1 MTDQSLI
8 ADFADEAREHLEELE
23 SSLLRLESDPGD
35 RELLD
40 TIFRSMHTIKGSSEY
55 LGFERIAQL
64 SHRLE
69 NLLDLFREGS
79 LTADKVTVDLLIDAR
94 DRIGTLIS
102 QVEQSG
108 QETAEIGDLLD
119 RIETVSAGPT
129 DGGGESDN
137 APAYEGEAD
146 TELFDIFMEQLIAGL
161 GELMETARQVAGGE
175 DVAGAMDR
183 MSDQVERL
191 SGTANYMGYTAL
203 VAVYDKMLSEVEAFA
218 SGAKTAEATETEAF
232 LQSSLVDGIDR
243 IRELFPNA
251 DGLAT
256 IDTGCSIQVE
266 QDLAESKATEEPAP
280 DIIAANPERAE
291 RGPEQEVDLDPDLE
305 FDFDLGLDL
314 ENEPGLEANNTESAP
329 RTSRETDQSL
339 IADFADEAREHLEEL
354 ESSLLRL
361 ESDPGDRELL
371 DTIFRSMHTIKGSSE
386 YLGFERIAQ
395 LSHRLE
401 NLLDLFREGS
411 LTADK
416 VTVDLLIDARDRIGT
431 LISQVEQSGQETAE
445 IGDLLDRIETVSA
458 GPTDG
463 GGESDNAPAYEGE
476 ADTELF
482 DIFME
487 QLIAGLGELME
498 TARQVAGGEDVA
510 GAMDR
515 MSDQVERL
523 SGTAN
528 YMGYTAL
535 VAVYDKMLS
544 EVEAF
549 ASGAKT
555 AEATETEAFLQSSL
569 VDGID
574 RIRELFPNAD
584 GLATIDT
591 SVPSSLSSDD
601 GDADEPL
608 PTEPPV
614 STVIDELLPD
624 LPTIDDAERESLLSR
639 MLDETFSS
647 MQESDGDTDSDPI
660 ALQFSTPGD
669 DTASW
674 SIPTAENQEAES
686 TSSILDD
693 FGSES
698 VASHPSAEEQEI
710 STDQPPAGS
719 DENEIDLWPEAPKVS
734 IPVPEAVDS
743 PDEAQWPKLNL
754 TDSDGQAEK
763 EKEATASEETFSARS
778 SIRRSIRV
786 DAEKVDDLMNQVGE
800 LVVNRSS
807 FAQLSFDLREL
818 AHYFNRRFPMDK
830 NDQRMLANLTARF
843 NDAATVLGR
852 VSNELQEQ
860 VMTVRML
867 PISRLFSRYSR
878 LVHDL
883 LKDSDK
889 KVQLQFRGEETELD
903 RMIIEQLADPLI
915 HIIRNAVDHGLESQ
929 EVRASKGKPES
940 GTLLLEA
947 FHEGSN
953 VVIEITDDGHGID
966 LSRICEKAIEK
977 HLVDRETLEKMN
989 QKEIIDMI
997 MLPGFSTADEITHT
1011 SGRGVGMDVVKRNIE
1026 KINGSLDIETR
1037 QGVGTRIRIKIPLTL
1052 AIIPAMMVRCG
1063 GSHFTVPMGA
1073 IQETLRIDPG
1083 EIFTVDGSEVMH
1095 LREEPLPLVRL
1106 DDLLNIPG
1114 ATERTADQRLIVMV
1128 IRSVVG
1134 NTGFIVDQLIGR
1146 QEVVIKPL
1154 EDYLREDSGFSG
1166 ATVLGDG
1173 GISLILN
1180 VDELSVMAKEREAGK
1195 KLAAVAL

>member
-69 NLLDLFREGS
+69 NLLDLFRDGS

-161 GELMETARQVAGGE
+161 GELMETARQAAGGE
-175 DVAGAMDR
+175 DVAGAMGR

-203 VAVYDKMLSEVEAFA
+203 VAVYDKMLSELEAFA
-218 SGAKTAEATETEAF
+218 SGAKTAEPPEIEAF
-232 LQSSLVDGIDR
+232 LKSSLVDGIGR

-256 IDTGCSIQVE
+256 IDTGCSIPVE

-280 DIIAANPERAE
+280 DIIVADPKRAE
-291 RGPEQEVDLDPDLE
+291 KGPEQEADLDLD

-314 ENEPGLEANNTESAP
+314 ENERGLEADNSESAP
-329 RTSRETDQSL
+329 RTSQMTDQSL

-401 NLLDLFREGS
+401 NLLDLFRDGS

-498 TARQVAGGEDVA
+498 TARQAAGGEDVA
-510 GAMDR
+510 GAMGR

-544 EVEAF
+544 ELEAF

-555 AEATETEAFLQSSL
+555 AEPPEIEAFLKSSL
-569 VDGID
+569 VDGIG

-584 GLATIDT
+584 GLSTIDT
-591 SVPSSLSSDD
+591 SVPSSLSPND

-608 PTEPPV
+608 PEEPPV
-614 STVIDELLPD
+614 STVLDELLPD
-624 LPTIDDAERESLLSR
+624 LPTIDDAEKESLLSR

-660 ALQFSTPGD
+660 ALQFSTPWD
-669 DTASW
+669 DTASS
-674 SIPTAENQEAES
+674 SIPTEANQEAES

-698 VASHPSAEEQEI
+698 VASHPSAEEQKI
-710 STDQPPAGS
+710 STDQPPADS

-743 PDEAQWPKLNL
+743 PAEVQWPKLDL
-754 TDSDGQAEK
+754 TAGDVPAEK
-763 EKEATASEETFSARS
+763 GKEAAAPEETFSARS

-818 AHYFNRRFPMDK
+818 TQYLNRRFPMEK
-830 NDQRMLANLTARF
+830 NDQRMLANLTTRF

-860 VMTVRML
+860 VMKVRML
-867 PISRLFSRYSR
+867 PIARLFSRYSR

-889 KVQLQFRGEETELD
+889 KIQLQFRGEETELD

-915 HIIRNAVDHGLESQ
+915 HIIRNAVDHGIESR
-929 EVRASKGKPES
+929 EVRTSKGKPES

-1037 QGVGTRIRIKIPLTL
+1037 QDLGTRIRIKIPLTL

-1106 DDLLNIPG
+1106 AALLNIP
-1114 ATERTADQRLIVMV
+1114 AAAERAADQRLIVMV

-1134 NTGFIVDQLIGR
+1134 NTGFIVDQLLGR